1 MITQQMK
8 KQQLISLNFWESK
21 QLEYWL
27 TDNFPNCRVRCLYDT
42 WSGHPDV
49 VEWYAIEGD
58 IPLDM
63 ECLLKLKYGDKLK
76 SSNAGI
82 RHG

>member
-1 MITQQMK
+1 MGK
-8 KQQLISLNFWESK
+8 SQQLISLNFWEYK

-27 TDNFPNCRVRCLYDT
+27 ADNFPECKIRSLYDT
-42 WSGHPDV
+42 WSGPDQ
-49 VEWYAIEGD
+49 EDWYAVEGD
-58 IPLDM
+58 ITVDM
-63 ECLLKLKYGDKLK
+63 ECLLKLKYGNKLK

>member
-1 MITQQMK
+1 MHK
-8 KQQLISLNFWESK
+8 SQQLISLNFWECK

-27 TDNFPNCRVRCLYDT
+27 EDNFPECNIRSLYDKWT
-42 WSGHPDV
+42 SPD
-49 VEWYAIEGD
+49 EEDLYAIEGD

-63 ECLLKLKYGDKLK
+63 ECLLKLKYGNKLRG
-76 SSNAGI
+76 SNAGI

>member
-1 MITQQMK
+1 MK
-8 KQQLISLNFWESK
+8 HQQLIYLNFWEYK

-27 TDNFPNCRVRCLYDT
+27 KDNFPECSIRSLYDKFI
-42 WSGHPDV
+42 SPEEED
-49 VEWYAIEGD
+49 WYAIEGD
-58 IPLDM
+58 ISVDM
-63 ECLLKLKYGDKLK
+63 ELLLKLKYGSKLK

>member
-1 MITQQMK
+1 MK
-8 KQQLISLNFWESK
+8 HQQLISLNFWEWK

-27 TDNFPNCRVRCLYDT
+27 KDNFPECSIRSIYDKFT
-42 WSGHPDV
+42 SPEEED
-49 VEWYAIEGD
+49 WYAIEGD
-58 IPLDM
+58 ISVDM

-76 SSNAGI
+76 SSNAGL